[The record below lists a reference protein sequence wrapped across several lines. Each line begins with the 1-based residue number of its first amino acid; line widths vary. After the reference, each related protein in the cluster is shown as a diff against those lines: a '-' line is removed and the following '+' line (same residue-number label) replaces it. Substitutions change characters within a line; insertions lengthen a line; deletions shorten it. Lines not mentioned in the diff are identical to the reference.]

1 MEQFNYPIDCG
12 AIMQKHRALRRQLQE
27 QPGLVEKK
35 VALLSGSTIG
45 QIKPILELFLLANG
59 IRPTF
64 WEGGYHLYYEDLVF
78 GNEEL
83 KAFAPDIVYIHTSA
97 RNLEHLPSVTD
108 TDAEAADKLAAEI
121 ARWQRVWDAA
131 AALRC
136 PVVFNNFEAPA
147 LRVLGNADAVLPQGM
162 VYFTNKL
169 NIAAAEYAAA
179 HPGCHM
185 QDLAW
190 LAATYGRD
198 NWCDESAWCLYKYAL
213 APGNIPLLAQ
223 NLANI
228 IKAVFGRNKKALA
241 LDLDNTL
248 WGGVIGDDGPEG
260 IHLGLEDAK
269 GMAYTEFQK
278 YVRQVSGTGVL
289 LTVCSKNEEKIAR
302 EGFERAESVLK
313 NDDFVN
319 FQANWLPKDQ
329 NLQTIASQLNI
340 GINDIV
346 FVDDNPA
353 ERERV
358 HASLPGVPA
367 PAMTDPELYARILDR
382 SGYFEVTGL
391 SQDDKARNEMYKQ
404 NSQRAAAET
413 QFADYTEYL
422 HSLEMKAAILPF
434 AEPLVARTTQLINK
448 TNQFNL
454 TTRRYTEDEVRAA
467 MESSDCVT
475 LTGRLVDKF
484 GDNGLVSVI
493 IGRRSAADAAVLDVE
508 LWVMSCR
515 VFKRD
520 LELAMFD
527 ALAAAAAKAGYTAIE
542 GRWLRTAK
550 NALVREFYT
559 TLGFETLSAS
569 EDEAHFRL
577 ELASCTG
584 PKNHVIQVNTAE

>member
-1 MEQFNYPIDCG
+1 MSVFDYPIDAG
-12 AIMQKHRALRRQLQE
+12 TIMQKHRALRRQLQQ
-27 QPGLVEKK
+27 QPGLVDKK
-35 VALLSGSTIG
+35 IALLSGSTIG

-59 IRPTF
+59 IRPSF

-78 GNEEL
+78 GNQEL
-83 KAFAPDIVYIHTSA
+83 KEFAPDLVYIHTSA
-97 RNLEHLPSVTD
+97 RNLENLPLVTD
-108 TDAEAADKLAAEI
+108 SDADAKQKLVEET
-121 ARWQRVWDAA
+121 ARWHRVWDAA
-131 AALRC
+131 AALHC

-162 VYFTNKL
+162 VYFTNRL
-169 NIAAAEYAAA
+169 NIAAADYAAE
-179 HPGCHM
+179 HKGFYL

-213 APGNIPLLAQ
+213 APQNIPLLAQ
-223 NLANI
+223 NLASI
-228 IKAVFGRNKKALA
+228 VKSVFGKNKKALA

-248 WGGVIGDDGPEG
+248 WGGIIGDDGPEG
-260 IHLGLEDAK
+260 IHLGLEDAA
-269 GMAYTEFQK
+269 GMAYAAFQQ
-278 YVRQVSGTGVL
+278 YVKQLSGLGVL
-289 LTVCSKNEEKIAR
+289 LTVCSKNEESIAR
-302 EGFERAESVLK
+302 KGFERAEAVLK

-340 GINDIV
+340 GITDIV

-358 HASLPGVPA
+358 RTALPGVPVA
-367 PAMTDPELYARILDR
+367 EITDPELYARTLDR
-382 SGYFEVTGL
+382 SGYFEVTSL
-391 SQDDKARNEMYKQ
+391 SQDDRARTEMYKQ
-404 NSQRAAAET
+404 NTQRAAAAT
-413 QFADYTEYL
+413 QFADYGEYL
-422 HSLEMKAAILPF
+422 RSLDMTAVIAPF
-434 AEPLVARTTQLINK
+434 APELNGRTTQLINK

-454 TTRRYTEDEVRAA
+454 TTRRYTEDEVTAA
-467 MESSDCVT
+467 MVSGDCVT
-475 LTGRLVDKF
+475 LYGRLQDKF

-493 IGRRSAADAAVLDVE
+493 IGRRSATDAAVLDIE

-527 ALAAAAAKAGYTAIE
+527 ELVAAAKAAGYTAIT
-542 GRWLRTAK
+542 GSWLRTAK
-550 NALVREFYT
+550 NALVKDFYT
-559 TLGFETLSAS
+559 TLGFETLTAT

-577 ELASCTG
+577 ELANYTG
-584 PKNHVIQVNTAE
+584 PKNTVIEIKNAE